1 MQENNDEE
9 NEQPEHVN
17 LRIQLKDAH
26 RNNKGT
32 MRLRTNPKVIK
43 TPNFGPDAVDE
54 KLYSMMLMFFP
65 FRDETTFSQL
75 GSTWIAFE
83 ALRPRF
89 RTNQQSEVIPLYF
102 GEQIEQA
109 ILAMDVVENINEEE
123 NVKVNFQP
131 DYDHLDIDDGVMEDE
146 NPVIN
151 STFNF
156 QEFRRRVESFIPEQK
171 AVFDKVQSIQENY
184 LQLKYL
190 LVTGGG

>member
-1 MQENNDEE
+1 
-9 NEQPEHVN
+9 
-17 LRIQLKDAH
+17 
-26 RNNKGT
+26 

-43 TPNFGPDAVDE
+43 TPNFGPDAVAE

-65 FRDETTFSQL
+65 FRDEATFSQF

-109 ILAMDVVENINEEE
+109 LILAMEVVDYINEEE

-146 NPVIN
+146 NLVIN

-171 AVFDKVQSIQENY
+171 AVFHKVQQQVNASIQENY

-190 LVTGGG
+190 LVTGGGGDGNSYLIKTITNYLKA